1 MKTNLGKYLNSI
13 VITKEKIRQAIQEKG
28 ILIDKTT
35 YFELYPNLIKEIQVG
50 TSDINIG
57 KIIQTNENNTITIAH
72 INLNNGNIII
82 TENTQTGNIYRIP
95 IKPNKLYISSKD
107 ENNEL
112 QCEGIFTISQF
123 LDNQINETYI
133 KNNYIIKYNSNYL
146 RWEIIN
152 TDNNQVIDYS
162 IDTYETPQNSIWNII
177 QIQE

>member
-72 INLNNGNIII
+72 VNLNNGNIII
-82 TENTQTGNIYRIP
+82 TENTQTGNISRIP
-95 IKPNKLYISSKD
+95 TKPNKLYISSKD
-107 ENNEL
+107 ANNE
-112 QCEGIFTISQF
+112 
-123 LDNQINETYI
+123 
-133 KNNYIIKYNSNYL
+133 
-146 RWEIIN
+146 
-152 TDNNQVIDYS
+152 
-162 IDTYETPQNSIWNII
+162 
-177 QIQE
+177 